1 MSPEKIE
8 DDFLAEV
15 LPEGEI
21 GAEIVLEEPA
31 QADHQ
36 IQRIA
41 RLMQK
46 QKEIEAF
53 VQEEMKRL
61 QEYLERKLKTLQGE
75 IDWRSGPLEI
85 YMRDANRRN
94 PKIKSLDLPHG
105 KLKLHAKQDQLI
117 LEEDKVWGW
126 INRHPVETDDYSLVK
141 TTREIQKSSIKD
153 FIKKTGEVVDGVT
166 IVPAGEPSFKI
177 VVKESEEKGGEPVE
191 Q

>member
-1 MSPEKIE
+1 MSSIKMTSPEKIE
-8 DDFLAEV
+8 DDFLAEI
-15 LPEGEI
+15 LPVGEV

-46 QKEIEAF
+46 GEDIKGF
-53 VQEEMKRL
+53 VAGEMKRL
-61 QEYLERKLKTLQGE
+61 QEYLERKLQTLQGE

-105 KLKLHAKQDQLI
+105 KLKLRAQQDKFEI
-117 LEEDKVWGW
+117 DEEKVLGW
-126 INRHPVETDDYSLVK
+126 AGDHLQEAASFTETKIVI
-141 TTREIQKSSIKD
+141 RKD
-153 FIKKTGEVVDGVT
+153 NLKKFIKETGEMVDGVT
-166 IVPAGEPSFKI
+166 IEPAGESKFYLEI
-177 VVKESEEKGGEPVE
+177 KGGEKNGE
-191 Q
+191 